1 MGINRARIF
10 QLAKGFRGR
19 GRNCWRIARQRVESA
34 LQHAYRGRREK
45 KRVQGAL
52 AIARANAGSREH
64 GLPYSRL
71 AHGLRLANVQLNR
84 KSLAELAMHEPL
96 SFRAV
101 VEQARFM
108 LGPEELER
116 RRRQR
121 EEHHEAA
128 KGAMMGTGSGCA
140 T

>member
-45 KRVQGAL
+45 KRVLGAL
-52 AIARANAGSREH
+52 AVARANAGAREH

-71 AHGLRLANVQLNR
+71 AHGLRLSGVALNR
-84 KSLAELAMHEPL
+84 KSLAELAANEPL

-108 LGPEELER
+108 LGPEELR
-116 RRRQR
+116 RREQQRQQQQQQQQQQQ
-121 EEHHEAA
+121 
-128 KGAMMGTGSGCA
+128 GA
-140 T
+140 

>member
-19 GRNCWRIARQRVESA
+19 GRNCWRIARQRVEKA

-45 KRVQGAL
+45 KRTHGAL
-52 AIARANAGSREH
+52 CVARANAGGREH

-71 AHGLRLANVQLNR
+71 AHGLRLANVELNR

-116 RRRQR
+116 RARQQA
-121 EEHHEAA
+121 EALTA
-128 KGAMMGTGSGCA
+128 AAAAPSGERVS
-140 T
+140 